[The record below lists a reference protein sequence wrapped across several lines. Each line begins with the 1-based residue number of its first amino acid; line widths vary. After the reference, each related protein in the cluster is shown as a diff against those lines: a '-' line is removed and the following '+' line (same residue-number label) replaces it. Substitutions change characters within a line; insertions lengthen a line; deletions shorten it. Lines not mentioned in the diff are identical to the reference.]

1 MAFTSFRFWS
11 TTVAVF
17 VLCWILSSAYRIDPC
32 SKYTPYRIVAL
43 CIWRDRS
50 KRALTQAIEQP
61 QSIFP
66 KKASGIVQ
74 DESTIM
80 THQKRRTNEINY
92 MTNAFVPVVKRRWS
106 AVRMLADSCCRS
118 NCDIFK
124 ICP

>member
-1 MAFTSFRFWS
+1 MRVKNEKSNWEKREE
-11 TTVAVF
+11 TVEGKKDKIDGIHIVPVLVDDSSGLCAV
-17 VLCWILSSAYRIDPC
+17 LDIIKRL
-32 SKYTPYRIVAL
+32 PYR
-43 CIWRDRS
+43 S
-50 KRALTQAIEQP
+50 AIEQP
-61 QSIFP
+61 QNIFP
-66 KKASGIVQ
+66 KKASGIIQ

-80 THQKRRTNEINY
+80 THQKRRRTNEINY